1 MPSWSS
7 PAPPSAADAAHID
20 QAYGE
25 LAKILS
31 GWLGDTVRYEKP
43 NNYMGYAQA
52 MREGRYD
59 LLVDGPHFAA
69 WRMTKLQHQPVVESS
84 ERLVFLTL
92 ANADDDRIKSPD
104 DLVNKR
110 VCSQSSPSLAT
121 MMFLAQFPNP
131 MRQPMMK
138 YENGY
143 APNVA
148 LLKQRSCDAAVV
160 NASFYDNQM
169 GAADKA
175 VVKVIHNTRPLPGV
189 VVTAGPRLTPVQID
203 TLRSRLAKPAA
214 EDNAAVLLLS
224 KAALRG
230 VRHEDVRWVPV
241 KASELKGLDEL
252 LTSMSWGW

>member
-1 MPSWSS
+1 M
-7 PAPPSAADAAHID
+7 
-20 QAYGE
+20 
-25 LAKILS
+25 
-31 GWLGDTVRYEKP
+31 RYEKP

-69 WRMTKLQHQPVVESS
+69 WRMAKLQHQPVVESS

-110 VCSQSSPSLAT
+110 VCSQSSPNLST

-148 LLKQRSCDAAVV
+148 ALRQRNCDAAVV
-160 NASFYDNQM
+160 SASFYDNQM

-175 VVKVIHNTRPLPGV
+175 SVKVIHNTRPLPGV
-189 VVTAGPRLTPVQID
+189 VVTAGSRLTPVQID

-214 EDNAAVLLLS
+214 EDNEAVLLLS

-230 VRHEDVRWVPV
+230 VRHEDVRWMPV
-241 KASELKGLDEL
+241 KASEIKGLDEL